1 MSSGSF
7 NFDYEKVIIH
17 DIIIKISQKC
27 EQQTTEKVD
36 AIYIVSTFLFL
47 KKGNHLNGSY
57 IHMR

>member
-17 DIIIKISQKC
+17 DIIIKISQKI
-27 EQQTTEKVD
+27 EQQTIKEVD
-36 AIYIVSTFLFL
+36 STYIVSTFFVF
-47 KKGNHLNGSY
+47 KKGNHLNGAY